1 MPFAIAQLLRRSS
14 LLILVLLLVVVV
26 PCSHLVRR
34 SNPSLT
40 GSRPSPSR
48 LQVKIWF
55 QVGAADV
62 LIRVS
67 DC

>member
-40 GSRPSPSR
+40 GLTS
-48 LQVKIWF
+48 ITI
-55 QVGAADV
+55 AAAGEDLV
-62 LIRVS
+62 PGGCS
-67 DC
+67 